1 MAKIQK
7 TNGGDMM
14 DDLQFMVRK
23 NSDNYTYKLEL
34 LGEYNDWKYLVND
47 IENLITETDGIILK
61 RHFQSI
67 YNSYVEYEYEPFTTG
82 GFKLYYDLS
91 FENETSEQFFEYL
104 LQDRVD
110 TLNDL
115 NRQFTL
121 EV

>member
-1 MAKIQK
+1 
-7 TNGGDMM
+7 M
-14 DDLQFMVRK
+14 DDLQFIVRE
-23 NSDNYTYKLEL
+23 NSENNTYTLEL

-47 IENLITETDGIILK
+47 IENLIIETDGIILK

-67 YNSYVEYEYEPFTTG
+67 YNSYVEYEYEPFTTA

-91 FENETSEQFFEYL
+91 FKNETSEQFFEYL
-104 LQDRVD
+104 LQNRVD